1 MRPAPAPLNLQ
12 EGSGTGVTGEGGS
25 LQAMPCP
32 GNCRAPPAS
41 LPARTLSGRGG
52 DSGPLPGPGPALTLP
67 VIGVVSNAAE
77 RTQLAPELSTMK
89 KVAFLLSLAVA
100 LVACDRDVTA
110 PVDAA
115 ALLEAG
121 GILAWDAA
129 GMSGPGRYLS
139 ALGRLPENLRLSAAQ
154 AAAIKAAVDEFL
166 QATQADRE
174 TLASIDKAAAEA
186 KRSGKSREEIRQI
199 LEQGAAARQRME
211 AAEQALQVR
220 IEAILTAEQKA
231 WLDANLPKRCDP
243 RTAPPLT
250 ADQKTQ
256 ISALVAGYEISN
268 RADLDA
274 VKAALEKARTAQKSG
289 ATRAEVKA
297 ILDAVRPAMARLAAA
312 QAALHQAIDALL
324 TPEQR
329 ASGCYRG
336 IPAVVKTGG
345 R

>member
-1 MRPAPAPLNLQ
+1 
-12 EGSGTGVTGEGGS
+12 VTG
-25 LQAMPCP
+25 A
-32 GNCRAPPAS
+32 
-41 LPARTLSGRGG
+41 AR
-52 DSGPLPGPGPALTLP
+52 
-67 VIGVVSNAAE
+67 NAAE
-77 RTQLAPELSTMK
+77 VTQLALESSPMK
-89 KVAFLLSLAVA
+89 QVAFFLSLAVA
-100 LVACDRDVTA
+100 LAACDRDVTA

-139 ALGRLPENLRLSAAQ
+139 ALGRLPENLRLSATQ

-174 TLASIDKAAAEA
+174 TLAAIDKAAAAA
-186 KRSGKSREEIRQI
+186 KRAGKSREEIRQI

-211 AAEQALQVR
+211 AAEQALQAR

-274 VKAALEKARTAQKSG
+274 VKAALEKARAAQKSG
-289 ATRAEVKA
+289 ATRTEVKA

-312 QAALHQAIDALL
+312 QAALQQAIDALL

-336 IPAVVKTGG
+336 TAAVVKTGG